1 MKNSTADSLSLRTI
15 DRLVAIVT
23 VAVPMLAFLMYL
35 TTIKQVVADGT
46 PLALDL
52 NGNGRIDIT
61 GHTSSRQKVYTLFSL
76 GRFVTFDLDA
86 DGEME
91 EIDWMKAGE
100 DGLLLDLTKGM
111 PSTRIDGSWLFAN
124 TVDGNYANGFEK
136 LAKFDLNSDGVVS
149 GKELDKIALWVD
161 DGDAK
166 FDTDELVTLA
176 SKGIREISTSFSEQK
191 RAYGTPLMIGD
202 AFLQSGEPVYLEDVW
217 FMDKRQIPRIDRNIG
232 SFLSFFARS

>member
-1 MKNSTADSLSLRTI
+1 MNARSVDTLSLRTI

-35 TTIKQVVADGT
+35 TTIKQVNAGGT

-52 NGNGRIDIT
+52 NDNGQIDVT

-76 GRFVTFDLDA
+76 GRFVKFDLDA
-86 DGEME
+86 DGTPEK
-91 EIDWMKAGE
+91 IDWIKAKT

-111 PSTRIDGSWLFAN
+111 PGPDIDGSWLFAN
-124 TVDGNYANGFEK
+124 TIDGDYENGFEK
-136 LAKFDLNSDGVVS
+136 LVKFDLNSDGVVS

-161 DGDAK
+161 DGDAR
-166 FDTDELVTLA
+166 FDKDELVTLA
-176 SKGIREISTSFSEQK
+176 SRGISEISTSFSELK

-202 AFLQSGEPVYLEDVW
+202 AFTKNGEPVYLEDVW
-217 FMDKRQIPRIDRNIG
+217 FMNERDIPDTDRSIG
-232 SFLSFFARS
+232 KFLSYFSQQ